1 MEELNEQANE
11 KTKTYKKKR
20 KLQKARREF
29 EELQSQI
36 ESLPSMK
43 INNITPRIDKTQDRM
58 EEKVEIGLN
67 SLKLPS
73 NHHINLSFTAE
84 KTKEVIED
92 IKREASAAVPRK
104 KVVVKNKIM
113 TAKAVSSGKPN
124 IQPRIKR
131 TVEAVSMSMEPSQ
144 EMPKLKAEI
153 PKVQEIDV
161 HVKNAQKAKK
171 NLNEFGERKKKEWSE
186 MLAQVFV
193 GSREREI
200 KDKEELSA
208 PVESEL
214 N

>member
-1 MEELNEQANE
+1 M
-11 KTKTYKKKR
+11 
-20 KLQKARREF
+20 
-29 EELQSQI
+29 
-36 ESLPSMK
+36 
-43 INNITPRIDKTQDRM
+43 
-58 EEKVEIGLN
+58 
-67 SLKLPS
+67 
-73 NHHINLSFTAE
+73 
-84 KTKEVIED
+84 IED

-113 TAKAVSSGKPN
+113 TAKAVSSGTPK

-131 TVEAVSMSMEPSQ
+131 TVVAVSMSMEPSQ

-171 NLNEFGERKKKEWSE
+171 NLNEFGERKKKEWTE

-193 GSREREI
+193 GSREKEI